1 MNIARR
7 KLLAALGG
15 AAAWPLAAH
24 AQQSAIPVIGYLSVG
39 SPESDASRL
48 TGLRRGLNQ
57 AGYVEGRNF
66 VIEYRWAG
74 DQADRLP
81 ALVSDLVQ
89 LQVTVI
95 VAAGVLPAL
104 ATKAATTSVPIV
116 FIVAV
121 DPVQL
126 GLVTSLNRP
135 GGNLTGFN
143 SYHGELGAKELALLH
158 ELVPGAATI
167 GCLGNPNNPI
177 FELTT
182 RDLLAT
188 APIIG
193 LKAEILKAA
202 TDSEIDA
209 AFETAV
215 QARTGALLVEG
226 DPLFITRI
234 ERVVGLAARHRSP
247 TMYTFREFVVA
258 GGLISYGTS
267 LIEDWRQ
274 IGLYTGRILTGE
286 KPTDL
291 PVQQLTK
298 VELTINLKIAKTLG
312 LQVPAKLLA
321 LADEVIE

>member
-1 MNIARR
+1 MRR
-7 KLLAALGG
+7 REFITLVGG
-15 AAAWPLAAH
+15 AAAMWPLAAR
-24 AQQSAIPVIGYLSVG
+24 AQQGALPVIGYLGLG

-57 AGYVEGRNF
+57 AGYVEGRSF

-81 ALVSDLVQ
+81 VLAADLVQ

-95 VAAGVLPAL
+95 VAAGLLTAL
-104 ATKAATTSVPIV
+104 AAKAATSSIPIV
-116 FIVAV
+116 FIAAA

-126 GLVTSLNRP
+126 GLVASLNRP

-158 ELVPGAATI
+158 ELVPGTATI

-182 RDLLAT
+182 RDLLTA

-193 LKAEILKAA
+193 LKAEIFKAD

-209 AFETAV
+209 AFESAV
-215 QARTGALLVEG
+215 QARTGALLLEG
-226 DPLFITRI
+226 DAFFITRI
-234 ERVVGLAARHRSP
+234 ERVVGLAARHGIP
-247 TMYTFREFVVA
+247 TMYTFREYVVA

-274 IGLYTGRILTGE
+274 IGLYTGRILKGE
-286 KPTDL
+286 KPADL
-291 PVQQLTK
+291 PVQQFTK
-298 VELTINLKIAKTLG
+298 VELIINLKTAKTLG
-312 LQVPAKLLA
+312 LEVSAKLLA

>member
-1 MNIARR
+1 MRR
-7 KLLAALGG
+7 REFITLLGG
-15 AAAWPLAAH
+15 AAAWPFAARG
-24 AQQSAIPVIGYLSVG
+24 QQPAMPVIGYLGLG

-81 ALVSDLVQ
+81 VLVADLVQ
-89 LQVTVI
+89 IQVTVI
-95 VAAGVLPAL
+95 VAAGMLPAL
-104 ATKAATTSVPIV
+104 AAKAATTAIPIV
-116 FIVAV
+116 FIAAA

-143 SYHGELGAKELALLH
+143 SYHGELGAKELALVH
-158 ELVPGAATI
+158 ELVPSTAMI

-182 RDLLAT
+182 RDLLAA

-193 LKAEILKAA
+193 LKVKILQAG

-209 AFETAV
+209 AFDSAA

-226 DPLFITRI
+226 DAFFITRI
-234 ERVVGLAARHRSP
+234 ERVIGLAARHGIP

-274 IGLYTGRILTGE
+274 IGLYAGRILKGE
-286 KPTDL
+286 KPSDL
-291 PVQQLTK
+291 PVIQPTKIQL
-298 VELTINLKIAKTLG
+298 VINLKTAKTLG
-312 LQVPAKLLA
+312 LEVPATLLA
-321 LADEVIE
+321 LADEVVE

>member
-1 MNIARR
+1 MKRR
-7 KLLAALGG
+7 EFITLLG
-15 AAAWPLAAH
+15 AATAWPLAARG
-24 AQQSAIPVIGYLSVG
+24 QQPANPVIGYLS
-39 SPESDASRL
+39 SESAEADASRL

-74 DQADRLP
+74 DQADRLS
-81 ALVSDLVQ
+81 ALVADLVQ

-95 VAAGVLPAL
+95 VAAGLLPAL
-104 ATKAATTSVPIV
+104 AAKAATTSVPIV

-234 ERVVGLAARHRSP
+234 ERIVGLAARHRIP